1 MHDRPIRVVPAA
13 PAGGKRV
20 LLCADDYALHPAV
33 DTAVV
38 ALARQG
44 RLSATSCMT
53 TSPRWAE
60 AARRLDAVPALAR
73 GLHLNMTEGHG
84 QPAPTLGAV
93 LRGAY
98 ARQLSPAQ
106 VRGQVTR
113 QLDDFERV
121 LGTPPDFIDGHQ
133 HVHQL
138 PGVREVLLAV
148 LAERYGAAAPWMRT
162 TVPATWRWGAGKA
175 GVLALLGGW
184 RLRRQLAAQG
194 VPHNPAFAGVY
205 GFDAP
210 TPAAYGQH
218 MDRWLAASPD
228 GTLLM
233 CHPADARVDGDAI
246 ADARMVEYTY
256 LASDA
261 FAGSLRKHGA
271 QVGVLVR
278 GPHVET
284 PA

>member
-1 MHDRPIRVVPAA
+1 MHDRLMPAVSA
-13 PAGGKRV
+13 AHADGKRV

-33 DTAVV
+33 DAAVV
-38 ALARQG
+38 ALAHQG

-53 TSPRWAE
+53 TSPRWSE
-60 AARRLDAVPALAR
+60 AARLLHAVPALAR

-98 ARQLSPAQ
+98 ARQLSPTL
-106 VRGQVTR
+106 VREQVTR

-121 LGTPPDFIDGHQ
+121 IGAPPDFIDGHQ

-148 LAERYGAAAPWMRT
+148 LAERYGAAVPWMRT

-184 RLRRQLAAQG
+184 RFRQQLAARG
-194 VPHNPAFAGVY
+194 VPHNVGFCGVY

-233 CHPADARVDGDAI
+233 CHPADARVDADAI
-246 ADARMVEYTY
+246 ADARMVEYAY

-261 FAGSLRKHGA
+261 FALSLRKHGA
-271 QVGVLVR
+271 QVGVLER
-278 GPHVET
+278 GAT

>member
-1 MHDRPIRVVPAA
+1 MHELLTPAA
-13 PAGGKRV
+13 AADGKRV

-33 DTAVV
+33 DEAVV
-38 ALARQG
+38 DLARQG

-60 AARRLDAVPALAR
+60 AARLLAAVPALAR

-98 ARQLSPAQ
+98 ARQLSPTQ
-106 VRGQVTR
+106 VRAQLTR
-113 QLDDFERV
+113 QLDDFEQV
-121 LGTPPDFIDGHQ
+121 LGASPDFIDGHQ

-138 PGVREVLLAV
+138 PGVREVLLDV
-148 LAERYGAAAPWMRT
+148 LAQRYGAAAPWVRA

-184 RLRRQLAAQG
+184 RLRRQLAAHG
-194 VPHNPAFAGVY
+194 VPHNPDFAGVY
-205 GFDAP
+205 GFDAA
-210 TPAAYGQH
+210 TPAAYGRH
-218 MDRWLAASPD
+218 MDRWLAASHD

-233 CHPADARVDGDAI
+233 CHPANARVDGDAI
-246 ADARMVEYTY
+246 ADARRVEYTY

-261 FAGSLRKHGA
+261 FAESLRKHGA
-271 QVGVLVR
+271 RVGVLTR
-278 GPHVET
+278 RAT